1 MWVPRKT
8 KQEWKEDKKAHKAP
22 SNSWQEAVVDPADYT
37 VSKNQ
42 TIPTIKEHQSKEKD
56 EEKH

>member
-8 KQEWKEDKKAHKAP
+8 KQEWKEEKNAHKAP
-22 SNSWQEAVVDPADYT
+22 LDSWQEALVDPADYI

-42 TIPTIKEHQSKEKD
+42 TIPTIKEHQSEEKD
-56 EEKH
+56 EEKD